1 MRVKRSS
8 ASEPRSLENNPLA
21 LHEKSFEPPVYL
33 VHFCMYVVQ
42 NVEKRLEKHRKQVKT
57 WKIAM

>member
-21 LHEKSFEPPVYL
+21 SHEKSFEPPVYL

-42 NVEKRLEKHRKQVKT
+42 NVEKRLEKHRKHVKT
-57 WKIAM
+57 